1 MDAAPFALVLALTL
15 VPDETVEAGRET
27 VEETRVLDACLSVVF
42 TCTGLHQL
50 TEAEAED
57 AAGSEEMAARI
68 VALKVPTISSR
79 LLISIL
85 TRHKRWKGTYVNL
98 AE

>member
-42 TCTGLHQL
+42 TCPGTL
-50 TEAEAED
+50 TYRSRSGGCSWVGRD
-57 AAGSEEMAARI
+57 GS
-68 VALKVPTISSR
+68 
-79 LLISIL
+79 
-85 TRHKRWKGTYVNL
+85 
-98 AE
+98 